1 LSKQIRKLEMNILAK
16 IGEAI
21 ETVEEMET
29 ESRAILGFYSQL
41 QMAESRS
48 APAYGP
54 NSPHRARLRRA
65 C

>member
-1 LSKQIRKLEMNILAK
+1 MNILAK

-21 ETVEEMET
+21 ETVDQMET

-41 QMAESRS
+41 QVAESRS
-48 APAYGP
+48 YPSNGP
-54 NSPHRARLRRA
+54 DPRRRTRTRRA